1 MTNSITSLEE
11 AISHFADTTGD
22 DISYDDDNGRLRLNS
37 GELEL
42 WVGEQRVTLARIDSG
57 VSVKTTRLPNP
68 LHTRQFQDQRMV
80 RAIGEYAQLTGDLV
94 TWDADSGGYIALEP
108 TVASLPILVRG
119 ALVVIMTD
127 LGGNLTITVW
137 PSPEQDGEPLAAI
150 DLPAAQIAAAQK
162 E

>member
-1 MTNSITSLEE
+1 MTNSSPSLEE

-42 WVGEQRVTLARIDSG
+42 WVGEQRVTIARIGDG
-57 VSVKTTRLPNP
+57 VNVETTRLPNP
-68 LHTRQFQDQRMV
+68 LHTRHFQDQRLV
-80 RAIGEYAQLTGDLV
+80 RAISEYAQLTGDLV

-119 ALVVIMTD
+119 ALVVLMTD
-127 LGGNLTITVW
+127 NDGNPTITVW
-137 PSPEQDGEPLAAI
+137 PSPEQEGEPLATVE
-150 DLPAAQIAAAQK
+150 LTAAQIIAAQK

>member
-1 MTNSITSLEE
+1 MTNSSTSLEE

-42 WVGEQRVTLARIDSG
+42 WVGEQRVTIARIGDG
-57 VSVKTTRLPNP
+57 VNVETTRLPNP
-68 LHTRQFQDQRMV
+68 LPTRHFQDQRLV
-80 RAIGEYAQLTGDLV
+80 RAISEYAQLTGDLV

-119 ALVVIMTD
+119 ALVVLMTD
-127 LGGNLTITVW
+127 LNGNLTINVW
-137 PSPEQDGEPLAAI
+137 PNPHQDGWPLAVSHLTA
-150 DLPAAQIAAAQK
+150 DQLAGGQ

>member
-1 MTNSITSLEE
+1 MNSSPSLEE

-42 WVGEQRVTLARIDSG
+42 WVGEQRVTIARIDSG
-57 VSVKTTRLPNP
+57 VSVETTRLPNP
-68 LHTRQFQDQRMV
+68 LPTRHFQDQRLV
-80 RAIGEYAQLTGDLV
+80 RAIGEYAQLTGDKV
-94 TWDADSGGYIALEP
+94 MWDADSGGYIALES

-119 ALVVIMTD
+119 ALVVLMTD
-127 LGGNLTITVW
+127 LNGNLTINVW
-137 PSPEQDGEPLAAI
+137 PNPHQDGWPLAVSHLTA
-150 DLPAAQIAAAQK
+150 DQLAGGQ

>member
-1 MTNSITSLEE
+1 MTNNSTSLEE

-22 DISYDDDNGRLRLNS
+22 DISYNGGNGQLRLNS

-42 WVGEQRVTLARIDSG
+42 WVGEQRVTIARIDSG
-57 VSVKTTRLPNP
+57 VSVRTTRLPNP

-108 TVASLPILVRG
+108 TTASLPIVVRG
-119 ALVVIMTD
+119 ALVVLMTD
-127 LGGNLTITVW
+127 LNGDLSISVW
-137 PSPEQDGEPLAAI
+137 PNPEQCGEPLAAI
-150 DLPAAQIAAAQK
+150 KLTAAQLAAAQK

>member
-1 MTNSITSLEE
+1 MTNSNTSLEE
-11 AISHFADTTGD
+11 AISLFADTTGD
-22 DISYDDDNGRLRLNS
+22 DISYSDDNGQLRLNS

-42 WVGEQRVTLARIDSG
+42 WVGEQRVTIARIDSG
-57 VSVKTTRLPNP
+57 VSVRTTRLPNP

-80 RAIGEYAQLTGDLV
+80 RTIGEYAQLTGDLV

-119 ALVVIMTD
+119 ALVVLMTD
-127 LGGNLTITVW
+127 NDGNLTITVW
-137 PSPEQDGEPLAAI
+137 PSPQQDGEPLATVG
-150 DLPAAQIAAAQK
+150 LTAAQIAAAQK